1 MSGKDYRLFK
11 TLDKLTKPK
20 GIAIVGA
27 SEKPRSWGYMITHNL
42 MEAGYSGEI
51 FPVNPKL
58 DKLFGLDVHSN
69 IGKIGKIPDLALILV
84 PKHRVFEVLEDCSNS
99 GIEIVVVFSS
109 GFSEI
114 GEEGAPY
121 EVKLSSLVQRLN
133 IRMVGPNCNGF
144 YNASMRLNA
153 TEIKSRFIKEGP
165 MALISQSGFIGRSMT
180 IWGARMGLN
189 IGQFLAL
196 GNECDIT
203 VNDMIK
209 YYGQDPSVKGIGV
222 YIEGL
227 KDGRGFMKTAR
238 EVAQEKV
245 IVSLRAGKF
254 AAGARAALSHTSKI
268 AGNTG
273 VYEGMLKQ
281 IGVTSVYTAEH
292 LLCTTYALID
302 LPLLKGGRLGI
313 VTIGGGYGVLLS
325 DALSRVGLDVPELSQ
340 HLKSELRG
348 IVTETRASVRNPI
361 DLGAT
366 WPVDID
372 LVLKVSELILASDE
386 VDGLVI
392 HDLIDAINGSLWAGS
407 EDIDIPLEKLE
418 NICSLSERFEK
429 PLLIC
434 SPIRSLEMDG
444 SELIRRRV
452 FLRLE
457 DIAVALSSSL
467 FRRKWKT
474 GIDSKI
480 IRN

>member
-1 MSGKDYRLFK
+1 MSSKDYRLFK
-11 TLDKLTKPK
+11 TLDKLTKPRSV
-20 GIAIVGA
+20 AIVGA
-27 SEKPRSWGYMITHNL
+27 SEKPRSWGYMITKNL
-42 MEAGYSGEI
+42 MEAGFKGEI
-51 FPVNPKL
+51 FPINPNLK
-58 DKLFGLDVHSN
+58 KLFGTTVHSN
-69 IGKIGKIPDLALILV
+69 IGQIGKTPDLALILV
-84 PKHRVFEVLEDCSNS
+84 PKHKVFEVLEDCSKS
-99 GIEIVVVFSS
+99 GTEIVIVFSS

-121 EVKLSSLVQRLN
+121 EEKLFGLAQRLN
-133 IRMVGPNCNGF
+133 IRIVGPNCNGF
-144 YNASMRLNA
+144 FNASMRLNA

-189 IGQFLAL
+189 IGQFLAM
-196 GNECDIT
+196 GNECDLT

-209 YYGQDPSVKGIGV
+209 YYGQDPSVKGIGI

-227 KDGRGFMKTAR
+227 KDGKEFMKTAR
-238 EVAQEKV
+238 EVAREKV
-245 IVSLRAGKF
+245 IVSLRAGKY
-254 AAGARAALSHTSKI
+254 AAGARAALSHTAKI
-268 AGNTG
+268 AGNIA

-281 IGVTSVYTAEH
+281 VGVTSVSTPEH
-292 LLCTTYALID
+292 LLCTTYAMID

-325 DALSRVGLDVPELSQ
+325 DALSKVGLEVPELSQ
-340 HLKSELRG
+340 QMKLKLRG

-366 WPVDID
+366 WPLDID
-372 LVLKVSELILASDE
+372 LVMKVSELILSSDE

-392 HDLIDAINGSLWAGS
+392 HDLIDAINGTLWSGS
-407 EDIDIPLEKLE
+407 EGNDIPLEKLH
-418 NICSLSERFEK
+418 NICSLSERFGK

-434 SPIRSLEMDG
+434 SPIRSLEMEG
-444 SELIRRRV
+444 SELVRRRV

-467 FRRKWKT
+467 YRGNWKNDK
-474 GIDSKI
+474 DSKM

>member
-11 TLDKLTKPK
+11 TLDKLTKPRS
-20 GIAIVGA
+20 IAIVGA
-27 SEKPRSWGYMITHNL
+27 SEKPRSWGYMVTKNL
-42 MEAGYSGEI
+42 MEAGYKGEI
-51 FPVNPKL
+51 FPINPNL
-58 DKLFGLDVHSN
+58 DKLFGTTVRSN
-69 IGKIGKIPDLALILV
+69 IGQIGKTPDLALILV
-84 PKHRVFEVLEDCSNS
+84 PKHRVFEVLEDCSKS
-99 GIEIVVVFSS
+99 GTEIVVVFSS

-114 GEEGAPY
+114 GEEGAPD
-121 EVKLSSLVQRLN
+121 EEKLSRLVKKLN

-153 TEIKSRFIKEGP
+153 TEIKSHFIREGP
-165 MALISQSGFIGRSMT
+165 MALVSQSGFIGRSMT
-180 IWGARMGLN
+180 IWGAKMGLN

-196 GNECDIT
+196 GNECDLT
-203 VNDMIK
+203 VSDMIK
-209 YYGQDPSVKGIGV
+209 YYGQDPSVKGIGI

-227 KDGRGFMKTAR
+227 KDGKEFMKTAR
-238 EVAQEKV
+238 EVAREKV
-245 IVSLRAGKF
+245 IVSLRAGKY

-268 AGNTG
+268 VGNTD

-281 IGVTSVYTAEH
+281 VGVMSVNTPEH
-292 LLCTTYALID
+292 LLCTTFAMID
-302 LPLLKGGRLGI
+302 LPLLEGDRIGI

-325 DALSRVGLDVPELSQ
+325 DALSKVGLEVPELSPQ
-340 HLKSELRG
+340 MKSKLRG

-366 WPVDID
+366 WPLDID
-372 LVLKVSELILASDE
+372 LVLKVAETMLSSDE

-392 HDLIDAINGSLWAGS
+392 HDLIDAINGTLWSGS
-407 EDIDIPLEKLE
+407 EGIDIPLEKLN
-418 NICSLSERFEK
+418 NICLLSERFRK

-434 SPIRSLEMDG
+434 SPIRSMEMEG
-444 SELIRRRV
+444 SDLVRRRV

-467 FRRKWKT
+467 YRRRW
-474 GIDSKI
+474 IHYMDSKM

>member
-1 MSGKDYRLFK
+1 
-11 TLDKLTKPK
+11 
-20 GIAIVGA
+20 
-27 SEKPRSWGYMITHNL
+27 
-42 MEAGYSGEI
+42 
-51 FPVNPKL
+51 
-58 DKLFGLDVHSN
+58 
-69 IGKIGKIPDLALILV
+69 
-84 PKHRVFEVLEDCSNS
+84 
-99 GIEIVVVFSS
+99 
-109 GFSEI
+109 
-114 GEEGAPY
+114 
-121 EVKLSSLVQRLN
+121 
-133 IRMVGPNCNGF
+133 
-144 YNASMRLNA
+144 
-153 TEIKSRFIKEGP
+153 
-165 MALISQSGFIGRSMT
+165 
-180 IWGARMGLN
+180 
-189 IGQFLAL
+189 
-196 GNECDIT
+196 
-203 VNDMIK
+203 
-209 YYGQDPSVKGIGV
+209 
-222 YIEGL
+222 
-227 KDGRGFMKTAR
+227 
-238 EVAQEKV
+238 
-245 IVSLRAGKF
+245 
-254 AAGARAALSHTSKI
+254 
-268 AGNTG
+268 
-273 VYEGMLKQ
+273 MLKQ
-281 IGVTSVYTAEH
+281 VGVTSVDSAEH
-292 LLCTTYALID
+292 LLCTTYAMID
-302 LPLLKGGRLGI
+302 LPLLKGGRIGI

-340 HLKSELRG
+340 QMKSELRG

-372 LVLKVSELILASDE
+372 LVLKVSELILGSDE

>member
-1 MSGKDYRLFK
+1 LSGKDYRLFK
-11 TLDKLTKPK
+11 TLDKLTKPRS
-20 GIAIVGA
+20 IAIVGA
-27 SEKPRSWGYMITHNL
+27 SEKPRSWGYMITKNL
-42 MEAGYSGEI
+42 MEAGYKGELYPI
-51 FPVNPKL
+51 NPNL
-58 DKLFGLDVHSN
+58 NKLFGTAVHSN
-69 IGKIGKIPDLALILV
+69 IVEIGKTPDLALILV
-84 PKHRVFEVLEDCSNS
+84 PKHRVFEVLEDCAKA
-99 GIEIVVVFSS
+99 GTEIVVVFSS

-121 EVKLSSLVQRLN
+121 EEKLSGLAQRLN
-133 IRMVGPNCNGF
+133 IRIVGPNCNGF

-196 GNECDIT
+196 GNECDLT

-209 YYGQDPSVKGIGV
+209 YYGQDPSVKGIGI

-227 KDGRGFMKTAR
+227 KDGRGFMKIAR
-238 EVAQEKV
+238 DVAQEKV
-245 IVSLRAGKF
+245 IVSLRAGKY

-268 AGNTG
+268 AGNTD

-281 IGVTSVYTAEH
+281 VGVTSVYTPEH
-292 LLCTTYALID
+292 LLCTTYAMID

-325 DALSRVGLDVPELSQ
+325 DALSKVGLEIPELSQ
-340 HLKSELRG
+340 EMKSKLRG

-366 WPVDID
+366 WPLDID
-372 LVLKVSELILASDE
+372 LVLKVSELILSSDE

-392 HDLIDAINGSLWAGS
+392 HDLIDAINSTLWSGS
-407 EDIDIPLEKLE
+407 EGIDIPLKKLD
-418 NICSLSERFEK
+418 NICSLSERFGK

-434 SPIRSLEMDG
+434 SPIRSLEMEG
-444 SELIRRRV
+444 SELVRRRV

-457 DIAVALSSSL
+457 DISVALSSSL
-467 FRRKWKT
+467 HRGIWKN
-474 GIDSKI
+474 GKVS
-480 IRN
+480 R

>member
-11 TLDKLTKPK
+11 TLDKLTKPRS
-20 GIAIVGA
+20 IAIVGA
-27 SEKPRSWGYMITHNL
+27 SEKARSWGYMITKNL
-42 MEAGYSGEI
+42 MEAGYKGELYPI
-51 FPVNPKL
+51 NPKL
-58 DKLFGLDVHSN
+58 NKLFGTAVHSN
-69 IGKIGKIPDLALILV
+69 IGQIGKTPDLALILV
-84 PKHRVFEVLEDCSNS
+84 PKQRVFEVLEDCAKA
-99 GIEIVVVFSS
+99 GTEMVVVFSS

-121 EVKLSSLVQRLN
+121 EEKLSGLARRLN
-133 IRMVGPNCNGF
+133 IRIVGPNCNGF

-196 GNECDIT
+196 GNECDLT

-209 YYGQDPSVKGIGV
+209 YYGQDPSVKGIGI
-222 YIEGL
+222 YLEGL
-227 KDGRGFMKTAR
+227 KDGRGFMKIAR
-238 EVAQEKV
+238 DVAQEKV
-245 IVSLRAGKF
+245 IVSLRAGKY
-254 AAGARAALSHTSKI
+254 AAGARAAVSHTSKI
-268 AGNTG
+268 AGNTD

-281 IGVTSVYTAEH
+281 VGVTSVYTPEH
-292 LLCTTYALID
+292 LLCTTYAMID

-325 DALSRVGLDVPELSQ
+325 DALSKVGLEIPELSQ
-340 HLKSELRG
+340 EMKSKLRG
-348 IVTETRASVRNPI
+348 IVTESRASVRNPI

-366 WPVDID
+366 WPLDID
-372 LVLKVSELILASDE
+372 LVLKVSELVLSSDE

-392 HDLIDAINGSLWAGS
+392 HDLIDAINGTLWSGS
-407 EDIDIPLEKLE
+407 EGIDIPLKKLDD
-418 NICSLSERFEK
+418 ICSLSERFGK

-434 SPIRSLEMDG
+434 SPIRSLEMEG
-444 SELIRRRV
+444 SELVRRRV

-457 DIAVALSSSL
+457 DISVALSSSL
-467 FRRKWKT
+467 HRGIWKN
-474 GIDSKI
+474 GKVS
-480 IRN
+480 R